1 MFKKFRKEI
10 IITLGVILLCCLT
23 VIAVDTVFLTEE
35 GDKHAEIE
43 FADHEHFADG
53 YIEVDVHV
61 VLVDPVEE
69 HLVLE
74 LEFIPYGRFDE
85 GDSLLAVPLEVDVSS
100 LAGEPI
106 YFEAGKRMY
115 PHEIMIDFYEGEV
128 EEYPFDEH
136 RALFEIVIAEEISTD
151 GNWTSVP
158 TELDFLGFHHGY
170 AFHDEPLPASEH
182 GYLGYD
188 IHLKRSPLVVG
199 TVIFWMMTIWGLTLI
214 NLALLVGVLLG
225 RVKADFGLFGY
236 MSGFIVA
243 MYFFRE
249 MFPDIPPFLGVL
261 SDYMSVFW
269 AILAAALI
277 ANVVAIKWLIAVF
290 KNEDGEADAIG

>member
-10 IITLGVILLCCLT
+10 ILTFAIILLCCIT
-23 VIAVDTVFLTEE
+23 VILVDSVFITEE
-35 GDKHAEIE
+35 GDQKAEIE
-43 FADHEHFADG
+43 LVDEAHFEEG
-53 YIEVDVHV
+53 HIKVDVHV
-61 VLVDPVEE
+61 VLVDPVEG
-69 HLVLE
+69 HLTLE
-74 LEFIPYGRFDE
+74 LEFTPYGRFDE
-85 GDSLLAVPLEVDVSS
+85 GDGLLAIPLEVDMSS
-100 LAGEPI
+100 LSGEPI

-115 PHEIMIDFYEGEV
+115 PHEIEIDFYEGEAK
-128 EEYPFDEH
+128 EYPFDEYCV
-136 RALFEIVIAEEISTD
+136 LFEIVVAEEISTGGD
-151 GNWTSVP
+151 WTSVP
-158 TELDFLGFHHGY
+158 TELDFRGFHHGY
-170 AFHDEPLPASEH
+170 AFHDEPLPASKH

-188 IHLKRSPLVVG
+188 IHMKRSPLVIG
-199 TVIFWMMTIWGLTLI
+199 TVIFWMATIWGLTLI

-277 ANVVAIKWLIAVF
+277 ANVVAVKWLIAVF
-290 KNEDGEADAIG
+290 KDEDGEADSVG

>member
-10 IITLGVILLCCLT
+10 ILTIAVIMLCCVT
-23 VIAVDTVFLTEE
+23 VLVVNTIFLTEE
-35 GDKHAEIE
+35 GDKNAEVE

-53 YIEVDVHV
+53 YIEVDVHA

-69 HLVLE
+69 HMVLE
-74 LEFIPYGRFDE
+74 LEFIPFGSYDE
-85 GDSLLAVPLEVDVSS
+85 GDGLLSVPLEVDVSGLS
-100 LAGEPI
+100 GEPI

-115 PHEIMIDFYEGEV
+115 PHEVEIDFYEGEV
-128 EEYPFDEH
+128 EGYPFDEH
-136 RALFEIVIAEEISTD
+136 RALFEIVIAEEINAD

-170 AFHDEPLPASEH
+170 AFYNVPLPASDH

-199 TVIFWMMTIWGLTLI
+199 TVIFWMATIWGLTLI
-214 NLALLVGVLLG
+214 NLALLVGVFLG
-225 RVKADFGLFGY
+225 RVQGDFGLFGY
-236 MSGFIVA
+236 MSDFIVA

-269 AILAAALI
+269 AILVAAVI
-277 ANVVAIKWLIAVF
+277 ANIVAIKWLIALF
-290 KNEDGEADAIG
+290 KNENGEADSVG